1 MGELLSSR
9 VVSSSPPERPQLDAS
24 LLWQGRAFPFTALID
39 SGADE
44 SFIDNRVCQQL
55 GIETEL
61 LDVPL
66 DTKALNGM
74 LLARVDR
81 RTVPIPLHLS
91 GNHQEKIRF
100 HVIDTPH
107 VPLLLGFPWLKL
119 HNPHFDWTT
128 GKICSWSP
136 YCHSHCLRSAQS
148 PTSEPPPVAVPPDL
162 SSVPQVYH
170 DLAPVFSKEQALSL
184 PPHRPYDC
192 AIELL
197 PGAPHPSSRLYK
209 LNRPEQLVMEKYIQE
224 SLTAGIIRPSSSP
237 VGAGFFFV
245 GKKDG
250 TLRPCVDYRGLNNI
264 TVKNKYPLPLIDSA
278 FVPLQGASIFTTL
291 DLRNAYHLVRIRKGD
306 EWKTAFNTPLG
317 HFEYLVMPFGL
328 SNAPAVFQALVND
341 VLRDM
346 LGRFVFVYLDDI
358 LIYSRSLQDHQVHVR
373 SVLQRLLE
381 NKLFVKTEKCEF
393 HASTTSFLGFVI
405 SKGELRMDPAKV
417 SAVADWPTPT
427 NRKQL
432 QRFNG
437 FANFYRRFV
446 RNYSTMAA
454 PLTALT
460 SSSVPFRWTPEAE
473 AAFSNLK
480 RLFISSPI
488 LVYPDR
494 SLQFVVETDASETGV
509 GAILSQRSPLDNKMH
524 PCAFFS
530 HKLDPPERNYD
541 VGNRELLAVV
551 LALEEWRHWLE
562 GAEHPFI
569 VWTDHRNLAYIQ
581 TAKRL
586 NSRQA
591 RWALFLGRFNFTL
604 TYRPGS
610 RNVKPDALSRQFTVE
625 ELHAE
630 PETIVPQSCII
641 AALTWEVEATVRQAQ
656 ITQPDPGTGP
666 PNCLFVP
673 DSVRS
678 QVLQWAH
685 SSRLTCHPGIH
696 RTISFLKRRFW
707 WPTMDTD
714 TRSFV
719 AACTVCC
726 RNKTSTKRSS
736 GLLRPLPIPGRP
748 WSHIALDFVTGL
760 PPSEGNTVVLTVIDR
775 FSKAAHFIALPKLP
789 SARETA
795 DLLVHNVFRI
805 HGLPSDIV
813 SDRGPQFS
821 SQVWRAFCTAI
832 GATASLTSGY
842 HPQSNGQS
850 ERANQEMEAALRC
863 VSAAEPSSWSA
874 RLPWVEYAHNTLPN
888 ASSGMSPFLCSL
900 GYEPP
905 LFPDQEVEIT
915 VPSVQ
920 DNMRRCHSTWRRARA
935 ALLRASS
942 RTQVQA
948 NRRRTPAPAY
958 APGDRVWL
966 HSRDLPLQ
974 VDSRKLAPRYVGP
987 FEVEAI
993 VNPCAVRLK
1002 LPASFRRIHPTFHV
1016 SQLKPVQS
1024 SALSPP
1030 VVAPPPPRMLDGG
1043 PVYTVRRILDM
1054 RRRGRGFHYLVDW
1067 VGYGPEERCWVPRR
1081 SIMDPSLITDF
1092 RRDHPD
1098 RFLRAPGGA
1107 RRGGGTVMPSSS
1119 PAY

>member
-1 MGELLSSR
+1 MEEILSSR
-9 VVSSSPPERPQLDAS
+9 VVSSSPPDRPHLDAAI
-24 LLWQGRAFPFTALID
+24 LWRGQFFPLTALLD

-44 SFIDNRVCQQL
+44 SLIDSAICQQL
-55 GIETEL
+55 GIETEP

-66 DTKALNGM
+66 KTRALNGM
-74 LLARVDR
+74 LLATIDHKTAPVSVR
-81 RTVPIPLHLS
+81 LS
-91 GNHQEKIRF
+91 GNHQEVITF
-100 HVIDTPH
+100 LVIDSPH
-107 VPLLLGFPWLKL
+107 VPLILGFPWLKL
-119 HNPHFDWTT
+119 HNPHVDWTT
-128 GKICSWSP
+128 GKVRSWSP
-136 YCHSHCLRSAQS
+136 YCHSHCLRSALT
-148 PTSEPPPVAVPPDL
+148 PTSDPPPAAEPLDM
-162 SSVPQVYH
+162 SSVPEVYH
-170 DLAPVFSKEQALSL
+170 DLAPVFSKERALSL

-197 PGAPHPSSRLYK
+197 PGAPLPSSKLYT
-209 LNRPEQLVMEKYIQE
+209 LSRPEQQTMEKYIQE
-224 SLTAGIIRPSSSP
+224 SLAAGIIRPSSSP

-250 TLRPCVDYRGLNNI
+250 TLRPCIDFRGLNNI

-278 FVPLQGASIFTTL
+278 FVPLQGATIFTTL

-328 SNAPAVFQALVND
+328 SNAPAVFQTLVND

-358 LIYSRSLQDHQVHVR
+358 LIYSRSLQEHQEHVR
-373 SVLQRLLE
+373 TVLQRLLE
-381 NKLFVKTEKCEF
+381 NRLFVKTEKCQF
-393 HASTTSFLGFVI
+393 HATSTSFLGFIV
-405 SKGELRMDPAKV
+405 SQGELRMDPAKV
-417 SAVADWPTPT
+417 SAVANWPTPT

-446 RNYSTMAA
+446 KNYSSIAA

-460 SSSVPFRWTPEAE
+460 SLSVPFRWTPEAE
-473 AAFSNLK
+473 AAFSELK
-480 RLFISSPI
+480 HQFISSPVLI
-488 LVYPDR
+488 HPDP
-494 SLQFVVETDASETGV
+494 SLQFTVEVDASDTGV
-509 GAILSQRSPLDNKMH
+509 GAILSQRSPKDNKLH

-551 LALEEWRHWLE
+551 MALEEWRHWLE

-569 VWTDHRNLAYIQ
+569 VWTDHKNLAYIQ

-591 RWALFLGRFNFTL
+591 RWALFLGRFNFTM

-610 RNVKPDALSRQFTVE
+610 RNVKPDALSRQFSAE
-625 ELHAE
+625 ETPTE
-630 PETIVPQSCII
+630 PETIVPPSCVI
-641 AALTWEVEATVRQAQ
+641 AALTWEIEAKVRQAQ
-656 ITQPDPGTGP
+656 STQPGPGNGP

-685 SSRLTCHPGIH
+685 SSHLTCHPGFH
-696 RTISFLKRRFW
+696 RTVSFLKRHFW
-707 WPTMDTD
+707 WPTMDAD

-719 AACTVCC
+719 AACSICA
-726 RNKTSTKRSS
+726 RNKTTTKPSS
-736 GLLRPLPIPGRP
+736 GLLRPLAIPHRP

-760 PPSEGNTVVLTVIDR
+760 PPSGGNTVVLTIIDR

-795 DLLVHNVFRI
+795 DLLVQHVFRI

-813 SDRGPQFS
+813 SDRGPQFT
-821 SQVWRAFCTAI
+821 SQVWKAFCKAI
-832 GATASLTSGY
+832 GATASLSSGY
-842 HPQSNGQS
+842 HPQSNGQT

-863 VSAAEPSSWSA
+863 ISAAEPSSWST

-905 LFPDQEVEIT
+905 LFPDQEEEIA

-920 DNMRRCHSTWRRARA
+920 AHMRRCRGTWRRARA

-942 RTQVQA
+942 KTQAQA
-948 NRRRTPAPAY
+948 NRRRAPAPSY
-958 APGDRVWL
+958 APGQKVWL
-966 HSRDLPLQ
+966 LSKDLPLK
-974 VDSRKLAPRYVGP
+974 VESRKLAPRYVGP
-987 FEVEAI
+987 FEIETVI
-993 VNPCAVRLK
+993 NPCAVRLK

-1016 SQLKPVQS
+1016 SLLKPVRS
-1024 SALSPP
+1024 CPLTPP
-1030 VVAPPPPRMLDGG
+1030 AVPPPPPRMVDGG
-1043 PVYTVRRILDM
+1043 PVHTVRRILDV
-1054 RRRGRGFHYLVDW
+1054 RRRGRGFQYLVDW
-1067 VGYGPEERCWVPRR
+1067 EGYGPEERCWVPRR
-1081 SIMDPSLITDF
+1081 DIMDPSLIRDF
-1092 RRDHPD
+1092 RRLHPD
-1098 RFLRAPGGA
+1098 RFRGAPGGA
-1107 RRGGGTVMPSSS
+1107 RRGGGTVTPSAS
-1119 PAY
+1119 